1 MKRANLNMKHRM
13 KTMMRR
19 SAGAKRIMSFRKWD
33 ISAASIIKAMP
44 NGKIRHHTQNGASR
58 ALILIAIRFVIIRT
72 ILIII
77 NSFIMIAMIVV
88 SLLFIDIAIIVTRNL
103 YLCSALSP
111 YGSYYRHVLADS
123 DDDCYCCF
131 VCVLLLWLLSLSYD

>member
-1 MKRANLNMKHRM
+1 
-13 KTMMRR
+13 
-19 SAGAKRIMSFRKWD
+19 
-33 ISAASIIKAMP
+33 MP
-44 NGKIRHHTQNGASR
+44 TGKNRHHTQNGASR

-77 NSFIMIAMIVV
+77 NSFIMNAMIAV

-111 YGSYYRHVLADS
+111 YGS
-123 DDDCYCCF
+123 
-131 VCVLLLWLLSLSYD
+131 